1 MMVGAPLSTVVAKRF
16 GPRVN
21 VLAMSGAMIAGVL
34 LLTQVTIDSGTVL
47 PVAALFVFGFGAG
60 LGMPALTD
68 TVMAA
73 VPERD
78 AGVASAVNDV
88 SREFGGALGIAT
100 IGSVVAGFYRGNIE
114 SSLPPGCRRKRP
126 SSSAKASA
134 WPRSWPG
141 SCRPSSVPRS
151 WPQPTAPSWRP

>member
-1 MMVGAPLSTVVAKRF
+1 MMFGAPISVLVAKRF

-21 VLAMSGAMIAGVL
+21 VFAMTAAMIVGML
-34 LLTQVTIDSGTVL
+34 LLTQLTIDLGASSCRI
-47 PVAALFVFGFGAG
+47 AALFIFGFGAG

-100 IGSVVAGFYRGNIE
+100 IGSLVAGLYRSNIEGAHAGGVPAELAELVGEGIGVAAVVAQE
-114 SSLPPGCRRKRP
+114 LRRRL
-126 SSSAKASA
+126 
-134 WPRSWPG
+134 G
-141 SCRPSSVPRS
+141 D
-151 WPQPTAPSWRP
+151 QP